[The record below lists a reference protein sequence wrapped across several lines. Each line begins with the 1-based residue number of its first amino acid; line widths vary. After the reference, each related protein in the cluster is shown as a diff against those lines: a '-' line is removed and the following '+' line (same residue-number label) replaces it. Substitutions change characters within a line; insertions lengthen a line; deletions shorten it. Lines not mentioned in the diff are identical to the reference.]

1 MRHYDGG
8 MNHEPK
14 LVRHPA
20 FQAMGLATRTTNALE
35 MNSATA
41 RIPTIWQR
49 FFAENVG
56 AAIPHRTHPQNLL
69 GVYTNYVSDH
79 TGEYSMIV
87 AAEVDERTD
96 QTGLTYLTVP
106 VTNYLVFSAS
116 GAMPQTVVETWQRVW
131 AYFTPGAAHQR
142 AYTVDFERYDA
153 ARPDF
158 IEIYI
163 AIKE

>member
-8 MNHEPK
+8 MNHKPK
-14 LVRHPA
+14 LIQVPA
-20 FQAMGLATRTTNALE
+20 FRLMGLATRTTNALE
-35 MNSATA
+35 MNSAIA

-79 TGEYSMIV
+79 TGEYSMMV
-87 AAEVDERTD
+87 AAEVNKPA
-96 QTGLTYLTVP
+96 QQAGLTHLHVP
-106 VTNYLVFSAS
+106 AATYLVFSAS

-131 AYFTPGAAHQR
+131 AYFTPSAAHQR

-163 AIKE
+163 AIKD